1 MWAFINNQ
9 FVKAE
14 EAVLPVSD
22 LAIQRGYGVFDF
34 FRTVGSVPLFID
46 HHLDRL
52 RHSASVLRLQLPY
65 NNVGLKNIVREL
77 ISKNDL
83 SSSGIRITVTGG
95 NAIDTYTPTTPNLI
109 ITQSTLTMDAAFD
122 AAKGLHLITEEYV
135 RELPTVKS
143 INYLMGVYL
152 QQKVKDAGAGDVL
165 YVKNGFISELPRSNV
180 FVVTADDK
188 LITANEHVLYGIT
201 RKHILQIATSILEV
215 NEQPVSLTDVLT
227 AKEVFVSST
236 TKRLLPV
243 FSVNGTKIGDGNTGT
258 VTADLYQRFLEL
270 EHQVASKGW

>member
-9 FVKAE
+9 FVTADQ
-14 EAVLPVSD
+14 AVLPVRD

-34 FRTVGSVPLFID
+34 FRTVDKVPLFLD

-52 RHSASVLRLQLPY
+52 QHSASVLRLQLPY
-65 NNVGLKNIVREL
+65 DKDELKSIVYEL

-83 SSSGIRITVTGG
+83 STSGIRITVTGG
-95 NAIDTYTPTTPNLI
+95 NAIDTYTPTTPNII

-122 AAKGLHLITEEYV
+122 TSKGLHLITEEYV

-165 YVKNGFISELPRSNV
+165 YVKNGFISELVRSNV
-180 FVVTADDK
+180 FVVTADNK

-270 EHQVASKGW
+270 EHQVVSKGW